1 MLLIFKNHYNR
12 ERWYCGTVKEKDTL
26 YYARIVPKTRI
37 YEVCEVIV
45 RTVRDTWFVTVDRR
59 DKRAYLFNN
68 SDIDNIVFFDRKTAL
83 LKVLE
88 AEEKDKSTTESE
100 VYYEEY

>member
-1 MLLIFKNHYNR
+1 MVQLKR
-12 ERWYCGTVKEKDTL
+12 KDHL
-26 YYARIVPKTRI
+26 YYARIIPKTKI

-45 RTVRDTWFVTVDRR
+45 RTVRDTWFVAIDKR

-68 SDIDNIVFFDRKTAL
+68 IDIDNIVFSDRKTAL
-83 LKVLE
+83 SKVLE

-100 VYYEEY
+100 IYYEEY